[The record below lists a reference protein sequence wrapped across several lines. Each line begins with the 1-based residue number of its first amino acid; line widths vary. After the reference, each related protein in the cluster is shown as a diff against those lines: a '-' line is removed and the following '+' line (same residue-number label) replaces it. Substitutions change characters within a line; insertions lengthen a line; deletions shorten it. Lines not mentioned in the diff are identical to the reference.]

1 MRLFG
6 SKKKKKAM
14 GAEEVLKTIDSL
26 KKTLDD
32 ISKRAILL
40 GNKAHNEMQLALQ
53 RKKLGDRNGALISL
67 KRKKMYESEVAKLEG
82 SRMNLE
88 QQMFAIE
95 GASMNRNIFDSLK
108 TGNQVLKEVHG
119 EIKIDDVDKLK
130 DDMEEQQDLLQE
142 MNEAISQPIGFMAS
156 VDEDELLNELDELE
170 AKEMESQMLEME
182 AGSVL
187 EKPKIIKQPETVQQ
201 NTVQQQANT
210 DLDELYNS
218 MQMT

>member
-6 SKKKKKAM
+6 HKKKKRAM
-14 GAEEVLKTIDSL
+14 GQEEVLKTIESL
-26 KKTLDD
+26 RKTLDD
-32 ISKRAILL
+32 ITKRGVLL
-40 GNKAHNEMQLALQ
+40 QNKAQNEMQMALQ
-53 RKKLGDRNGALISL
+53 RKKLGDRNGALICL
-67 KRKKMYESEVAKLEG
+67 KRKKMYEGEIAKLEG

-95 GASMNRNIFDSLK
+95 GASMNKNIFDSLK
-108 TGNQVLKEVHG
+108 SGNQALKDVHG

-170 AKEMESQMLEME
+170 AKELESEMVGMET
-182 AGSVL
+182 GKTF
-187 EKPKIIKQPETVQQ
+187 EKPREVVTDVQAKPNVQQ
-201 NTVQQQANT
+201 NPQQN

-218 MQMT
+218 MQMS

>member
-6 SKKKKKAM
+6 HKKKKRAM
-14 GAEEVLKTIDSL
+14 NQEEVLKTIDSL
-26 KKTLDD
+26 RKTLDD
-32 ISKRAILL
+32 ITKRGVLL
-40 GNKAHNEMQLALQ
+40 QNKAQNEMQMALQ
-53 RKKLGDRNGALISL
+53 RKKLGDRNGALICL
-67 KRKKMYESEVAKLEG
+67 KRKKMYEGEIAKLEG

-95 GASMNRNIFDSLK
+95 GASMNKNIFDTLK
-108 TGNQVLKEVHG
+108 SGNQALKDVHG
-119 EIKIDDVDKLK
+119 EIKIDDVDQLK

-170 AKEMESQMLEME
+170 AKELESEMVGMETGKTFERQRE
-182 AGSVL
+182 VIVDV
-187 EKPKIIKQPETVQQ
+187 KETPNVQKNPQQ
-201 NTVQQQANT
+201 N

-218 MQMT
+218 MQMS